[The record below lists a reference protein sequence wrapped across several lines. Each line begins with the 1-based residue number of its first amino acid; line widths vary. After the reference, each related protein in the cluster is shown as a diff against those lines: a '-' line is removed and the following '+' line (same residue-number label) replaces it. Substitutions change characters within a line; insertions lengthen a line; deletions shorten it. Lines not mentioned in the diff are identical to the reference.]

1 MAYENKNTAMN
12 KATKNYDKLVHDV
25 VKSINWQRIKY
36 FHHVF
41 GIKWEFEEEKEGY
54 ITERYP
60 TVAEL
65 KEELRTLLGF
75 AIAKNMPVLDY
86 GNWIILWKDEDASK
100 REGIDGARLEAIFS
114 LEDSIAIETHDEE
127 IELLD
132 NIKKKM
138 DEAVTKEDYA
148 KAAKLRDKIDFLEKR
163 KKYD

>member
-1 MAYENKNTAMN
+1 
-12 KATKNYDKLVHDV
+12 
-25 VKSINWQRIKY
+25 
-36 FHHVF
+36 
-41 GIKWEFEEEKEGY
+41 
-54 ITERYP
+54 
-60 TVAEL
+60 
-65 KEELRTLLGF
+65 
-75 AIAKNMPVLDY
+75 MPVLDY